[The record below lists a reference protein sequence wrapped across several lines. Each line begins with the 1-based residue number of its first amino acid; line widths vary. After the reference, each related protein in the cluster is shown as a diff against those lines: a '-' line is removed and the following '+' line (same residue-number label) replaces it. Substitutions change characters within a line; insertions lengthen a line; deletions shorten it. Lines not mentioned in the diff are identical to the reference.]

1 MWQKENLGDICE
13 ILDKFRK
20 PISKQNRVRG
30 EYPYYGATRIVD
42 WVDSY
47 LFDETLVLI
56 GEDGAKWASGEKT
69 AFIIEGKSWVNNHA
83 HVLRPKLNK
92 VTHKWLTYYLNF
104 IDLTPWITGLTVPK
118 LNQAKL
124 CSIPI
129 ALPSLIEQKL
139 IVAKLDN
146 AFAEISKLI
155 KLTND
160 QFKNLSALRNIIF
173 ESITNKG
180 IIKTKFTLKEVVNK
194 NCTLSYGI
202 VQPGDHYEGGI
213 PVIRPVDM
221 KGKFINREKLKVINP
236 DIASSYQRTKLK
248 GDEILMSV
256 RGVTGS
262 ISLSSTNL
270 KGVNVTRGIIP
281 ISLNSEIL
289 ENKFAYYALLS
300 RKVQSQIKLKTYG
313 ATIQQINVKDVK
325 NISIEV
331 PSLEEQRKVIPKLIR
346 ADEYLSSVELITK
359 NKLIK
364 LKSLEAALL
373 KEFLT

>member
-1 MWQKENLGDICE
+1 MTNFSYHKIT
-13 ILDKFRK
+13 KTRK
-20 PISKQNRVRG
+20 IR
-30 EYPYYGATRIVD
+30 
-42 WVDSY
+42 
-47 LFDETLVLI
+47 
-56 GEDGAKWASGEKT
+56 
-69 AFIIEGKSWVNNHA
+69 
-83 HVLRPKLNK
+83 
-92 VTHKWLTYYLNF
+92 
-104 IDLTPWITGLTVPK
+104 
-118 LNQAKL
+118 
-124 CSIPI
+124 
-129 ALPSLIEQKL
+129 
-139 IVAKLDN
+139 
-146 AFAEISKLI
+146 
-155 KLTND
+155 
-160 QFKNLSALRNIIF
+160 
-173 ESITNKG
+173 
-180 IIKTKFTLKEVVNK
+180 
-194 NCTLSYGI
+194 YGI